1 MSQSLHLPR
10 LHLAALSETAEWRA
24 RAMLR
29 ALYRVSPLLAGLLRR
44 CVLLAWWTLTLQ
56 LHTQMRFWFQAR
68 RRRSA
73 PRVAALPDLIQTAVA
88 EEIVLPMAA
97 EPVVSVII
105 PTYGKAGFTLRCLAS
120 IAAHP
125 PAAPIEVIVLD
136 DGWPGRETLCLRRV
150 SGIHLIRNTANLGFI
165 RACNAASRVARGEFL
180 LFLNNDTQVQADW
193 LDPMIAAFRTQ
204 RDVGAVGSKLLYPD
218 GRLQEAGG
226 IIWRDGSG
234 WNYGRYDDPDLPAY
248 NYVREVD
255 YCSGASLLVRR
266 GVFLEVGGFDE
277 RYVPA
282 YFEDSDFCFR
292 LRAMG
297 MRTLYQPRSRV
308 VHYESVSHG
317 RDGGGGARSCQA
329 ANRRRFLGV
338 WQDVLA
344 RDHYPNGEH
353 VTRARERARHRAV
366 VLVVD
371 HLVPEPDRDA
381 GSRTIVGFMQAL
393 LDAGMVVKFWP
404 HNRHRSPGYTEALQE
419 LGVEVLAAGPG
430 VGSFAAWMRE
440 NGAELDCVLLSR
452 PAVAADCL
460 SAVRQF
466 SPARVVYYG
475 HDLHFRR
482 LRQQGD
488 ALKSERLLR
497 EAGGLERCERE
508 VWRSVDLVLYPS
520 QEEAAIVA
528 AMEPRVCVQAMQ
540 PYGFAVFPPERP
552 APASHDIMFVAGFGH
567 PPNEDAAMWFASAVL
582 PLVRQRVPDA
592 RFAIVGSN
600 PTLAVQALAG
610 EAIELAANVS
620 PSELEAWYTRARVAV
635 VPLHFGAGVK
645 LKVVEALQHGLP
657 LVTTPVGAQGLP
669 GIGRVAAIET
679 EPRGF
684 ADAVC
689 RLLLDDAVW
698 EQRCAAQIAYAADH
712 FSAGS
717 LRNALVAAVLDRPDQ
732 GERLAHGSTLPL
744 ALRPKPTRGGGVF
757 SARSALIDS

>member
-1 MSQSLHLPR
+1 MSQPLHLPR
-10 LHLAALSETAEWRA
+10 LPLAALSETAERRA
-24 RAMLR
+24 RAMVR
-29 ALYRVSPLLAGLLRR
+29 ALYRASPVLAELLRR
-44 CVLLAWWTLTLQ
+44 CVLLVWWTLTVQ
-56 LHTQMRFWFQAR
+56 LHTQLRYWIQAR

-73 PRVAALPDLIQTAVA
+73 PLVTSLPDLVQKAVA
-88 EEIVLPMAA
+88 EEIVVPMAA

-105 PTYGKAGFTLRCLAS
+105 PTYGKADFTLRCLAS

-125 PAAPIEVIVLD
+125 PAARVEVIVLD
-136 DGWPGRETLCLRRV
+136 DGWPGKETQCLARV
-150 SGIHLIRNTANLGFI
+150 TGIHLIRHIANLGFI

-226 IIWRDGSG
+226 IVWRDGSG
-234 WNYGRYDDPDLPAY
+234 WNFGRYDDPDVPAY
-248 NYVREVD
+248 NYLREVD

-266 GVFLEVGGFDE
+266 GVFIEVGGFDE

-282 YFEDSDFCFR
+282 YFEDSDLCFR

-297 MRTLYQPRSRV
+297 LRTLYQPRSRV

-317 RDGGGGARSCQA
+317 RDCGGGARSCQA
-329 ANRRRFLGV
+329 TNRRRFVGV
-338 WQDVLA
+338 WRDVLA

-353 VTRARERARHRAV
+353 VPRARERARHRTM

-371 HLVPEPDRDA
+371 HVVPEPDRDA
-381 GSRTIVGFMQAL
+381 GSRTIVGFMRAL

-404 HNRHRSPGYTEALQE
+404 HNRNRTPGYTEALQE
-419 LGVEVLAAGPG
+419 LGVEVLAGPG
-430 VGSFAAWMRE
+430 MGSFSAWMRE
-440 NGAELDCVLLSR
+440 NGAELDCILLNR

-466 SPARVVYYG
+466 SQARVVYYG

-488 ALKSERLLR
+488 ALKSDRLLR
-497 EAGGLERCERE
+497 EAGCLERCERE
-508 VWRSVDLVLYPS
+508 IWRSVDLALYPS
-520 QEEAAIVA
+520 QEEAAVVA
-528 AMEPRVCVQAMQ
+528 AMEPGICVQAMQ
-540 PYGFAVFPPERP
+540 PYGFAAFPPERP
-552 APASHDIMFVAGFGH
+552 APVSHDILFVAGFGH

-582 PLVRQRVPDA
+582 PLVRQRVPDS

-620 PSELEAWYTRARVAV
+620 PSELEDWYARARVAV

-669 GIGRVAAIET
+669 GIGRVAAIEN
-679 EPRGF
+679 EARGF

-698 EQRCAAQIAYAADH
+698 EQRCSAQIAYAANH
-712 FSAGS
+712 FSAAS
-717 LRNALVAAVLDRPDQ
+717 LHKSLVAAVLARPAQ
-732 GERLAHGSTLPL
+732 GEGLAHGSTLPL

-757 SARSALIDS
+757 SPRPALIDS